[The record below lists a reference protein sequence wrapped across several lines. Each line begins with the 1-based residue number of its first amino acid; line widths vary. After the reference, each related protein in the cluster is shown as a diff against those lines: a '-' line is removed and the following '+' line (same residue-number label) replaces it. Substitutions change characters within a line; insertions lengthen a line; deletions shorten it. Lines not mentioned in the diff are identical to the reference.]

1 MNTLH
6 SIPIRRAIT
15 RGAQYL
21 VDRQQ
26 PDGYW
31 RDYCLPP
38 GASTDW
44 VTAYVGY
51 ALSGSACGHGEPIA
65 LGLSALDSSCRVSG
79 WGYNTR
85 VATDADSSAW
95 ATRWY
100 ARIGMPMPI
109 DAVECLSSYLGDEGG
124 ARTFASTPR
133 YGRWIQEHA
142 DVTAALGLALI
153 ESGADTALIAR
164 LRQWTLSHRN
174 RDGLWTSFWWS
185 FDGYAAALMLEFLAA
200 SGGIPRDVLDATQ
213 RYLRARSEPATA
225 MEAASLLLLA
235 LRIGVPHERRLKLL
249 LMQQRSDGSW
259 PPSRCLKVP
268 DQQLA
273 SDSEPL
279 FEDGDGLMSTASSL
293 SALQAALTRM
303 SLQPDDRRRETAT
316 A

>member
-1 MNTLH
+1 M
-6 SIPIRRAIT
+6 T

-31 RDYCLPP
+31 RDYALLP
-38 GASTDW
+38 GAGSDW
-44 VTAYVGY
+44 VTAFVGH
-51 ALSGSACGHGEPIA
+51 ALSGAACGHAEPIA
-65 LGLSALDSSCRVSG
+65 LGLSALEASCRVSG
-79 WGYNTR
+79 WGYNDK

-109 DAVECLSSYLGDEGG
+109 DAVDCLAAYLGAEGG
-124 ARTFASTPR
+124 ARTFASAPR

-153 ESGADTALIAR
+153 ESGADAALIAR
-164 LRQWTLSHRN
+164 LRQWALSHRN

-200 SGGIPRDVLDATQ
+200 SGGIPRDVIEAAQ
-213 RYLRARSEPATA
+213 RELRSMGEAATA
-225 MEAASLLLLA
+225 MERASLLLMA
-235 LRIGVPHERRLKLL
+235 LRAGAPHAALLKRLL
-249 LMQQRSDGSW
+249 QAQRGDGGW

-268 DQQLA
+268 DQQAA
-273 SDSEPL
+273 SASEPL
-279 FEDGDGLMSTASSL
+279 FEDGAGLMSTALSL
-293 SALQAALTRM
+293 MALQAALACAAQR
-303 SLQPDDRRRETAT
+303 SEAAQGLIELSA
-316 A
+316 